1 VVHQV
6 EAPQQLLVALSRS
19 QLVAM
24 AVDQFEF
31 LPVSPDS

>member
-6 EAPQQLLVALSRS
+6 EAPQQLLVALS
-19 QLVAM
+19 QLLPVAM
-24 AVDQFEF
+24 AVDRFEF